1 MSYAGVTFEIQT
13 ENKPNLLNA
22 VDKHF
27 KCYSGIETQ
36 DAWETEKIGG
46 VTIRI
51 ISLNPSE
58 TRSKVIALAR
68 DIWSA
73 FNIDVIVNEYESRV
87 TIFEQREVTK

>member
-13 ENKPNLLNA
+13 HNKPNLLNA

-27 KCYSGIETQ
+27 ACYSVVETQ
-36 DAWETEKIGG
+36 DAWETEKTDGII
-46 VTIRI
+46 IRI
-51 ISLNPSE
+51 VSLNPSK

-73 FNIDVIVNEYESRV
+73 FNLDVVVNEYESRV
-87 TIFEQREVTK
+87 TIFERENLK